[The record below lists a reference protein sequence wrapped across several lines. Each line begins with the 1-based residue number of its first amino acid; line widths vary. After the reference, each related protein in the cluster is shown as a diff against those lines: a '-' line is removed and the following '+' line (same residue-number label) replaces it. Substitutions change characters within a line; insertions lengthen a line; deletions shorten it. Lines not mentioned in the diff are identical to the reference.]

1 MPCRLSAGS
10 TFLRLAWIV
19 SSVGEGEGESVHIYK
34 QGPSVG
40 ETVSSF
46 ASTTSIFFL
55 FRTKVRLVLSL
66 YTILSFQIEPSFTLE
81 RSHSQTT

>member
-10 TFLRLAWIV
+10 TFLRLAWIIGSVDEENV
-19 SSVGEGEGESVHIYK
+19 SLFIYK
-34 QGPSVG
+34 QDPSIG

-66 YTILSFQIEPSFTLE
+66 YAILSFQVKLTFPLE
-81 RSHSQTT
+81 HFHFPAI